1 MKTSWRYVWVL
12 SCCAPLLVGCEL
24 FSHFTNQKSEKLDKE
39 PLAGTPSE
47 YSFRVSQFVFFSD
60 VKINQELPIFKD
72 LASMREQV
80 YRDLRL
86 PPSNTEIWVYLF
98 EDKAR
103 YEKYMHAKHPELP
116 DRLAF
121 FVAQARR
128 MGGVEDLM
136 VYTYLGE
143 RIHQDLRH
151 ELTHAILHSTLKN
164 VPIWLDE
171 GLAEYF
177 ELPTK
182 QNGLNPQHVDHL
194 RQAGIRFDLDRLEKL
209 EQVNQMTPAEYRE
222 SWAWVHLMMRT
233 NPPAK
238 QALLSYLQDL
248 RLESK
253 SRRVAATSR
262 QRVQFAGERIAN
274 PSGRA
279 RAQVAAK
286 CHCEQVTVPSH
297 SPKRAQPGP
306 RVKSPFFLQ
315 ASVRFNLSNAV
326 EARLPWP
333 VKIRL
338 LYQRLPIGCR

>member
-1 MKTSWRYVWVL
+1 MKTSWRYVWLLL
-12 SCCAPLLVGCEL
+12 SCAPLLTGCEL
-24 FSHFTNQKSEKLDKE
+24 FSHFTSPKPDKLDKE
-39 PLAGTPSE
+39 PLAGAPGK
-47 YSFRVSQFVFFSD
+47 YNFRVSQFLFLSD
-60 VKINQELPIFKD
+60 VEINHDLPIFKD
-72 LASMREQV
+72 LSNLREQV

-86 PPSNTEIWVYLF
+86 PPSDTVIWVYLF

-116 DRLAF
+116 DRRAF

-128 MGGVEDLM
+128 LGGVEDLM

-182 QNGLNPQHVDHL
+182 QNGLNPQHLEQL
-194 RQAGIRFDLDRLEKL
+194 RKADIRVDLDRLEKL
-209 EQVNQMTPAEYRE
+209 ELVNQMTPAEYRE

-233 NPPAK
+233 NPQAK

-248 RLESK
+248 R
-253 SRRVAATSR
+253 T
-262 QRVQFAGERIAN
+262 N
-274 PSGRA
+274 PN
-279 RAQVAAK
+279 
-286 CHCEQVTVPSH
+286 
-297 SPKRAQPGP
+297 PGP
-306 RVKSPFFLQ
+306 LRPRLAHAFAAPETALQAHLADLERKSPRNAT
-315 ASVRFNLSNAV
+315 ASR
-326 EARLPWP
+326 
-333 VKIRL
+333 
-338 LYQRLPIGCR
+338 